1 MSGGSPCDWF
11 SISPRKWDRCYDVMH
26 YRNGFGLFDSVC
38 YGLWLARG

>member
-1 MSGGSPCDWF
+1 MRLALNF
-11 SISPRKWDRCYDVMH
+11 ARKWGRCYHVLH